1 MKHRVIVLAFALLGG
16 SLLMEG
22 CSSVYVGE
30 PENGAPIAFGTA
42 MTRAAVNADKA
53 GMENYHVW
61 GGFNGNNL
69 FNPISV
75 TPAGTYD
82 GIRYWTPGK
91 KHNFYA
97 LHPKSLVGN
106 CTNDGVLTVTNFDSS
121 VTGEGAIDLMTAR
134 ATGIIY
140 NGGETPAPV
149 PLSFRHELARVKF
162 VLSTEADVTINS
174 VRLYGISRQ
183 GDYTLGVNG
192 ESSWS
197 KSPNVT
203 EGNTP
208 FKGDNIELL
217 KYGEIDLFGGVML
230 LIPQGLTDAKI
241 VVNWTYKDTNEA
253 KSFSASLANAWESGK
268 SYQYSA
274 NIPAAEVYITPEWKV
289 QEWTI
294 VTGDITFN

>member
-1 MKHRVIVLAFALLGG
+1 
-16 SLLMEG
+16 
-22 CSSVYVGE
+22 
-30 PENGAPIAFGTA
+30 

-69 FNPISV
+69 FNPVSV

-91 KHNFYA
+91 TYNFYA
-97 LHPKSLVGN
+97 LHPERLNGS
-106 CTNDGVLTVTNFDSS
+106 CTANGVLTVTNFDSS
-121 VTGEGAIDLMTAR
+121 VTGDAAIDLMTAH
-134 ATGIIY
+134 AIGIVY
-140 NGGETPAPV
+140 NVGETPAPV

-203 EGNTP
+203 EDNTP

-253 KSFSASLANAWESGK
+253 KSFSASLANAWEAGK